1 MDTNIWENV
10 IIIPIVVSDI
20 LGGEYSTIPPT
31 QDAIQLPEKA
41 DTINRYNCNCNNED
55 SDTLWE
61 KFDINKLR
69 YPCDLKLANYRI
81 KVLHYVSFRNCL
93 LLYFNCI

>member
-41 DTINRYNCNCNNED
+41 DAINLKVINED
-55 SDTLWE
+55 SDILWE
-61 KFDINKLR
+61 KFDINNLR
-69 YPCDLKLANYRI
+69 YPCALKLANYRI
-81 KVLHYVSFRNCL
+81 ISFTLCL
-93 LLYFNCI
+93 F